1 MSTRLPLRTS
11 SAIIQEADVYS
22 ARAKEW
28 PGTSAPLP
36 ITTRPLVRAARR
48 RKRKVGGDAAAGGTR
63 WHVEK
68 VVPILG
74 PDNKSVGA
82 YKRTLSYV
90 QKTKNPPGT
99 ARKQSSNKSL
109 GWIMVEIE
117 LQQKEGLDGP
127 DQQLVLCKVYR
138 SPRTDAVE
146 ASVPCST
153 SAPPPAASKSLAS
166 CDSHKVTMECKTTL
180 DYNLHSPGVGRKPAR
195 KTGTRCRPRIG
206 GKTTSGV
213 AIVKKGPVT
222 AAVTAVM
229 KFSGSLMNST
239 DHMKEMAKLIFSFP
253 AGGGNPVVVLSA
265 MGKTTTNLLV
275 AAGKVLSSG
284 TEEASKMH
292 ELTITKEMHFRMIDN
307 LGLDR
312 SIVSG
317 SFGELESVFMA
328 IAKIKELTSK
338 TRDYLLS
345 FGENV
350 STTIFSAY
358 LNKLGKGTCQEWESY
373 AVNTCGRG
381 GSDLT
386 VTTIGRDL
394 GSREIQVWKDVD
406 GMLTCDPNVC
416 ANAIPLPYLTFDEA
430 AELGLFCAHSVQL
443 AMEGGIRVAV
453 KNLFNPKHQVILTSI
468 MLKSNVTMLNIKSRR
483 MLDQSGF
490 LAMSFSILEKLG
502 IFVSCV
508 VTSAG
513 KISLITIPSK
523 TSSHELVQL
532 ELDSIIGELK
542 EIAIVDRLEDRSAI
556 SLIGNAQM
564 AHRILEK
571 ALNVIRSINVTAQ
584 MISQTSS
591 EVMKISFVV
600 NDHEAERCVQ
610 ALHSAFF
617 DKGLVSE
624 AQVAEVERAI
634 PSAVA
639 SSSGVKK
646 RKAGGEHQATGV
658 RQERA
663 DITADRSHSVIEHP
677 IMPDAGGDDYVS
689 VPAEHL
695 DIIPDDN
702 PVPVKVDNDGLAGG
716 SVMPQPKAVQPEQP
730 SSVDANHGA
739 QEEYNKLRAFLD
751 HDSPMPV
758 RGDNGD
764 GDPLAWFADILEPDD
779 YPMFD
784 DSGLDGIPMLNAE
797 AEQQGRLA
805 EAAEGGSPLVTEEEE
820 VIEALIAGATPDKF
834 FGSPSSDM
842 SWSPPA
848 LASSSSLHVAGECQ
862 AAFCGLCFTE
872 EIGI

>member
-312 SIVSG
+312 SIV
-317 SFGELESVFMA
+317 
-328 IAKIKELTSK
+328 
-338 TRDYLLS
+338 
-345 FGENV
+345 
-350 STTIFSAY
+350 
-358 LNKLGKGTCQEWESY
+358 
-373 AVNTCGRG
+373 
-381 GSDLT
+381 
-386 VTTIGRDL
+386 
-394 GSREIQVWKDVD
+394 
-406 GMLTCDPNVC
+406 
-416 ANAIPLPYLTFDEA
+416 
-430 AELGLFCAHSVQL
+430 SVQL